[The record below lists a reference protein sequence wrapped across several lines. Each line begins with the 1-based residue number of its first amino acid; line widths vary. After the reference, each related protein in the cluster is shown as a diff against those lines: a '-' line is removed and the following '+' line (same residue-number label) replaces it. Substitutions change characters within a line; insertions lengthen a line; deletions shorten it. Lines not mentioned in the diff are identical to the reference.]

1 MTEYISVVTVEGK
14 NRALKLLFGGTDD
27 AMLYMG
33 VGSGTTDPTN
43 GSPGLS
49 SEFTPGVNGYER
61 VLVTPTFPDDTES
74 GVDQEVRLEG
84 EFGVGNL
91 TSDVTINEIAIFDS
105 ATPMGSTPFCICRIP
120 ATTKNSSKTVNF
132 IITNSVA

>member
-1 MTEYISVVTVEGK
+1 MTEYVSVVTVEGK

-33 VGSGTTDPTN
+33 VGSGTTDPTD
-43 GSPGLS
+43 GSTGLS
-49 SEFTPGVNGYER
+49 NEFSIGVNGYER
-61 VLVTPTFPDDTES
+61 VVVTPTYPDDPE

-91 TSDVTINEIAIFDS
+91 TSSVDINEIAIFDAS
-105 ATPMGSTPFCICRIP
+105 SSGTPFCICRIP
-120 ATTKNSSKTVNF
+120 ATVKDSSKTVKF